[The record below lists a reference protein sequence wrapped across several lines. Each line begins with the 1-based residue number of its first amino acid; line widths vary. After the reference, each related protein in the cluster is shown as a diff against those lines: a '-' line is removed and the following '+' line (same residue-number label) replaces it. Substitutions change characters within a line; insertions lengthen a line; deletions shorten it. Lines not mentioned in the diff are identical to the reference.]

1 MTNHTEKSTLKI
13 PCGPGIKCEEGYG
26 ASVIDTQHGS
36 VNLNLYNGWSK
47 IGFLIIFR
55 SKSLPHS
62 KSLTNL
68 NLTVKS

>member
-47 IGFLIIFR
+47 IEFLIIFR
-55 SKSLPHS
+55 SKSLPHP
-62 KSLTNL
+62 KSLMNL
-68 NLTVKS
+68 NLTL